1 MRVSALLPGSP
12 SHSHV
17 TRMQI
22 AILAPDI
29 KQASRIGGMLEES
42 GHAWKSWP
50 SLQAMLADADRPQA
64 MLLIADAS
72 LARDLGAPWADKE
85 SGAPRLPIL
94 YLADRATEHLL
105 AAALAHGSADY
116 LYKPVRRPE
125 LAMRLRV
132 LLERAYPALG
142 TPPLRLG
149 DYTFDVDRQRASLG
163 DRAVEL
169 TQKEFELALLL
180 FRNINRPLSR
190 AYLMEAVWSRD
201 ANLPSRTVDTHIS
214 RVRNKL
220 GLRPAHGFRLVPV
233 YSYGYRLEQVA
244 AAGSP
249 NAGAGEDG
257 IDA

>member
-1 MRVSALLPGSP
+1 M
-12 SHSHV
+12 H
-17 TRMQI
+17 I
-22 AILAPDI
+22 AILDPDI
-29 KQASRIGGMLEES
+29 KQASRIGAMLAEA
-42 GHAWKSWP
+42 GHAWTSWR
-50 SLQAMLADADRPQA
+50 SLRGMLADAERPQA
-64 MLLIADAS
+64 TLLIADAS
-72 LARDLGAPWADKE
+72 LARGLAASFVDQE
-85 SGAPRLPIL
+85 SGVPRLPIL
-94 YLADRATEHLL
+94 YLADRASEHLL
-105 AAALAHGSADY
+105 AAALAPGSADY
-116 LYKPVRRPE
+116 LYKPVRRAE

-149 DYTFDVDRQRASLG
+149 DYAFDVDRQRASIG

-190 AYLMEAVWSRD
+190 AYLMETVWSRD
-201 ANLPSRTVDTHIS
+201 ADLPSRTVDTHIS

-220 GLRPAHGFRLVPV
+220 GLRPARGFRLVPV

-249 NAGAGEDG
+249 NGGAGEDG
-257 IDA
+257 SDA